1 MTGRP
6 KIETPPIPAAGSRLT
21 VLKKLG
27 TVGATKTSGG
37 KHVYKCR
44 CECGQ
49 YVVTLRHRI
58 VSGNCKSC
66 GCLRREVAKSKIEFA
81 RSVYVKQ
88 RRLVNAQ

>member
-1 MTGRP
+1 MKPGRQP
-6 KIETPPIPAAGSRLT
+6 IATPPTPAAGSRLT

-58 VSGNCKSC
+58 VSGSCKSC
-66 GCLRREVAKSKIEFA
+66 GCLRREVAKSKIENA
-81 RSVYVKQ
+81 RIAYAKK
-88 RRLVNAQ
+88 RRLAHA